1 MDGHFKKLICYAKK
15 VVVDKKNDDTLE
27 IIIHDSVG
35 DIHTLNVKVKIETT
49 QNIDI
54 LGDKLTDYID
64 NPSLDVIH
72 TTEKSEK
79 ISSENISMKWNHA
92 PKPSV
97 FEIRNKEEIVFTGP
111 FTDAMKWASE
121 NIADLD
127 QNIVKIKS

>member
-1 MDGHFKKLICYAKK
+1 MDGQFKKLICYAKK

-72 TTEKSEK
+72 TTKKSEK

-92 PKPSV
+92 SKPSV
-97 FEIRNKEEIVFTGP
+97 FEIRNKQEIVFTGP